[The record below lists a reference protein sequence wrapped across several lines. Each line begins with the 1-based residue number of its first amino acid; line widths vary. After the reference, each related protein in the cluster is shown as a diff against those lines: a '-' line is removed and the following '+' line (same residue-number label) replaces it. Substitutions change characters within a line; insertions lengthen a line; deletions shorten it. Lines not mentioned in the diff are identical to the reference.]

1 MTVWTDIGRIDLA
14 HVIRPG
20 DGLIWGQGPAE
31 PQTLIEALV
40 AQRAAFPGCRAFMGA
55 SYSGIVR
62 PEHADQL
69 RLAAYCGAGRN
80 RELADAG
87 VLDIHP
93 HPYSRLGALI
103 RSRAIRADIVLLQ
116 VSPPN
121 ARGEYSLGLA
131 AEYLVPALDTAR
143 AIVAEVNDQVPW
155 VRCDRLLRESDFA
168 LALATSRPPA
178 AAPLAA
184 PGELEQRIA
193 AHAAPFV
200 PDGATLE
207 LGLGGLPDA
216 VLAALGGRR
225 DLGVHSGALGDGIV
239 DLMRG
244 GVINNARKPIDAGE
258 TVGGVLFGTRK
269 LWDFARENP
278 ALRLCSVEHSHAPR
292 VLAQFERFVA
302 INSAV
307 EVDLTGQVNAE
318 VANGSYLGAVGGAL
332 DFIRA
337 ANQSRGGVSI
347 VVLPSSAGGKASRI
361 VARLA
366 GPVTTPRS
374 EAGVFVTEWGAADLR
389 GLTLRERVP
398 RMIAIAQPQSREK
411 LARDAWQAG
420 LAGSAG

>member
-1 MTVWTDIGRIDLA
+1 MTAWSEIGRIELA
-14 HVIRPG
+14 RVIRPG

-40 AQRAAFPGCRAFMGA
+40 AQRAALSGCRAFMGVN
-55 SYSGIVR
+55 YSGIVR
-62 PEHADQL
+62 PEHADHL
-69 RLAAYCGAGRN
+69 RLGAYCGAGRN

-103 RSRAIRADIVLLQ
+103 RGGAIRADVALIQ

-121 ARGEYSLGLA
+121 SRGEYSLGLA
-131 AEYLVPALDTAR
+131 AEYLVPALESAR
-143 AIVAEVNDQVPW
+143 AIIAEVNDQVPW
-155 VRCDRLLRESDFA
+155 VHCDRLLRESDFA
-168 LALATSRPPA
+168 LAVATSRPPA
-178 AAPLAA
+178 TAPHAAPN
-184 PGELEQRIA
+184 EIDSRIA
-193 AHAAPFV
+193 AHAAAFI

-207 LGLGGLPDA
+207 LGLGSLPDA
-216 VLAALGGRR
+216 ILGALAARR

-239 DLMRG
+239 DLMRH
-244 GVINNARKPIDAGE
+244 GVINNARKPIDAGQ

-269 LWDFARENP
+269 LWDFARDNP
-278 ALRLCSVEHSHAPR
+278 ALRLCSVDHTHAPR

-337 ANQSRGGVSI
+337 ANHSTGGISI
-347 VVLPSSAGGKASRI
+347 VALPATAGRGASRI

-398 RMIAIAQPQSREK
+398 KMIAIADPRFREQ
-411 LARDAWQAG
+411 LAREARQLG
-420 LAGSAG
+420 LTSRTE